1 MNVAKIPIVSVPVS
15 YLSSGDKTTTIHAS
29 IAYSLLVICID
40 TVLLDN
46 CLQWYVYSIPGKNVY
61 KISRDRL
68 FYNSGRFNRLQ
79 FGLSNWKPQLHPN
92 LRLHQIDRRI
102 TQKSSK
108 LAPRQGRS
116 QGVGSAPTST
126 LLECVRF

>member
-46 CLQWYVYSIPGKNVY
+46 CLQWYVYSIPGKKRIRLV
-61 KISRDRL
+61 RDRL
-68 FYNSGRFNRLQ
+68 F
-79 FGLSNWKPQLHPN
+79 
-92 LRLHQIDRRI
+92 
-102 TQKSSK
+102 
-108 LAPRQGRS
+108 
-116 QGVGSAPTST
+116 
-126 LLECVRF
+126 